1 MIKFF
6 RHIRK
11 SLLMETGKTGK
22 YFKYAI
28 GEIILVVIG
37 ILIALSINNWN
48 TIRLEKNEEVKLLT
62 DMRSE
67 FKKNLKLLSE
77 YDIVRIDT
85 VLNNQDYLINY
96 NDLNKT
102 NNLSIAFQKAFKHP
116 TWNPSLMIL
125 DDLKNSGKLSK
136 ISNNHLKQSLYNW
149 YSFYTDY
156 LEDIKVSEISYQ
168 NLLSYTL
175 NNGIYFDLM
184 TSINSGNL
192 SKHKQLVELLLKDK
206 IFMSF
211 LINYNQVVL
220 IRKKE
225 YLDAQN
231 IIKEI
236 IKESNN

>member
-1 MIKFF
+1 
-6 RHIRK
+6 
-11 SLLMETGKTGK
+11 METGKTGK